1 MPLWHFPPMRMQ
13 MSLLRNGAVV
23 HYTTEAGLPPPSP
36 ETSLNLPPPSPLQM
50 SVDLERRHDLP
61 INIDIRFPA
70 VPCAVLR

>member
-1 MPLWHFPPMRMQ
+1 MVRW
-13 MSLLRNGAVV
+13 
-23 HYTTEAGLPPPSP
+23 YTTGAGPPPPSP
-36 ETSLNLPPPSPLQM
+36 ETSLNLPLPPPPLQM